1 MTYERRAWE
10 RTSTLGKA
18 KRLGCVLAMV
28 KLVCAGFGV
37 VGVLFFSTSDDNDEE
52 ERKKE
57 KKRRREEG
65 GGEGRIEMMDK

>member
-1 MTYERRAWE
+1 MTYERRAWA

-37 VGVLFFSTSDDNDEE
+37 VGGLFFSTSNDNDEE
-52 ERKKE
+52 ERKKV
-57 KKRRREEG
+57 KKRRREE
-65 GGEGRIEMMDK
+65 EGRGGIEMMAK